1 MARKIEIDLE
11 NPIMQAGAIA
21 KSIVED
27 SKSEFNDVSKKYID
41 DSMIDNLIAV
51 AMQTSIDSSPLVI
64 KQKIRGIIKEAIK
77 KSI

>member
-41 DSMIDNLIAV
+41 DLMIDNLVAV

-64 KQKIRGIIKEAIK
+64 KQKIRSIIKETIK

>member
-27 SKSEFNDVSKKYID
+27 SKSEFNEVSKKYID
-41 DSMIDNLIAV
+41 DSMIENLIAV

-64 KQKIRGIIKEAIK
+64 KQKIRSII
-77 KSI
+77 

>member
-27 SKSEFNDVSKKYID
+27 SKSEFNEVSKKYID
-41 DSMIDNLIAV
+41 DSMIENLIAV

-64 KQKIRGIIKEAIK
+64 KQKIRSIIKNRIK
-77 KSI
+77 SSI

>member
-1 MARKIEIDLE
+1 MARKLEIDLKD
-11 NPIMQAGAIA
+11 PIMQAGAIA

-27 SKSEFNDVSKKYID
+27 SKGEFNDVSKKYID

>member
-11 NPIMQAGAIA
+11 NPILQAGAIA

-41 DSMIDNLIAV
+41 DLMIDNLVAV

-64 KQKIRGIIKEAIK
+64 KQKIRSIIKETIK

>member
-11 NPIMQAGAIA
+11 NPILQAGAIA

-27 SKSEFNDVSKKYID
+27 SKSEFDEVSKKYID

-64 KQKIRGIIKEAIK
+64 KQKIRSIIKEKIK
-77 KSI
+77 NSI

>member
-27 SKSEFNDVSKKYID
+27 SKSEFDDVSKKYID

-64 KQKIRGIIKEAIK
+64 KQKIRSIIKEKIK
-77 KSI
+77 NSI

>member
-11 NPIMQAGAIA
+11 NPILQAGAIA

-41 DSMIDNLIAV
+41 DLMIDNLV
-51 AMQTSIDSSPLVI
+51 VI
-64 KQKIRGIIKEAIK
+64 LETFGEIIVGKHPVGYCRIHVSK
-77 KSI
+77 

>member
-27 SKSEFNDVSKKYID
+27 SKSEFDEVSKKYID

-64 KQKIRGIIKEAIK
+64 KQKIRSIIKETIK

>member
-27 SKSEFNDVSKKYID
+27 SKSEFDEVSKKYID

-64 KQKIRGIIKEAIK
+64 KQKIRSIIKEKIK
-77 KSI
+77 NSI

>member
-27 SKSEFNDVSKKYID
+27 SKSEFDEVSKKYID

-51 AMQTSIDSSPLVI
+51 AMQTSIDSSPLVV
-64 KQKIRGIIKEAIK
+64 KQKIRSIIKEKIK
-77 KSI
+77 NSI

>member
-41 DSMIDNLIAV
+41 DLMIDNLVAV

-64 KQKIRGIIKEAIK
+64 KQKIRSIIKEKIK
-77 KSI
+77 NSI

>member
-1 MARKIEIDLE
+1 MARKLEIDLKD
-11 NPIMQAGAIA
+11 PIMQAGAIA

>member
-21 KSIVED
+21 KSVIED
-27 SKSEFNDVSKKYID
+27 SKSDFNDVSKKYID

-64 KQKIRGIIKEAIK
+64 KQKIRSIIKETIK